1 MRDVQHFCIEA
12 KVLDDVGIAYD
23 VAQERQL
30 PITLTL
36 GRHQM
41 DTLVSFYMRSP
52 SGFDIEFGTGGEQLG
67 DDFVQQ
73 DPSSSELWGHK
84 LLMKGWAPTV
94 RRIAG

>member
-1 MRDVQHFCIEA
+1 MRDVQHFRIEA
-12 KVLDDVGIAYD
+12 KVLDDVGIACD

-52 SGFDIEFGTGGEQLG
+52 SGLI
-67 DDFVQQ
+67 
-73 DPSSSELWGHK
+73 SSSAQAASSL
-84 LLMKGWAPTV
+84 ATTSCN
-94 RRIAG
+94 RILPAQNSGGTSY